1 MQALARA
8 TKQRWAAVALAL
20 ALAVTAAKAQVTP
33 TLFVRSPTGNEVR
46 ALIIGIDAYQHYRP
60 LKGAVAD
67 ARDIENALLRM
78 GTKDVTTLIDA
89 QADRARVLREL
100 DALIARTQ
108 PNDLVFL
115 TIAGHGAQEPER
127 VKGSEPD
134 GFDNVF
140 LLAAFQPTPEG
151 SLQRILG
158 KEFNHFIKRLEL
170 RGARV
175 VFIADTCHGGGM
187 AREIDPRAEE
197 MSFRQIPSYRLTSDV
212 LQPVT
217 TTADNQLTELDFD
230 HTEFL
235 AAVDRRTK
243 APEVSI
249 PGVSGLRGA
258 LSYSIARAIEGNADA
273 NGDGRVTVKE
283 LFTNVRQNV
292 YQLSNQRQNIV
303 TLTSPARD
311 LDKDVVF
318 ALTRSVNPAVSTTVA
333 SPAPAPQPTAAPQPA
348 PSTAQP
354 TATPS
359 PAVRPTA
366 APAAPTPAPSLIPV
380 APTKVAPVER
390 PVRIAALDSNTTH
403 FAGLKLPA
411 TSIEIV
417 RPLENPD
424 IVFDPA
430 SRDVIASGD
439 VVAYKIDKDDLPG
452 IIDRTAAIRLLK
464 QTATNAIQVIK
475 LTPDDSLHRNRSEV
489 QIEVSDVA
497 GRALVLFNIAG
508 DGTVQMLY
516 PVGKDQPILPSATF
530 RFPVRVQEPFG
541 ADQIVAVTSAQRMTE
556 LEQVLNQLNRR
567 RAATQVIKMVQRYAP
582 RDARIGSTG
591 LFTAP

>member
-1 MQALARA
+1 MAR
-8 TKQRWAAVALAL
+8 TTRQRWASAAFGLAL
-20 ALAVTAAKAQVTP
+20 MMTAAQAQAQP
-33 TLFVRSPTGNEVR
+33 SLFLRGPTGSEVR

-78 GTKDVTTLIDA
+78 GTRDVITLIDA
-89 QADRARVLREL
+89 QADRATVLREL

-115 TIAGHGAQEPER
+115 TIAGHGAQEPEK

-134 GFDNVF
+134 GLDNVF
-140 LLAAFQPTPEG
+140 LLAAFQQTPEG

-197 MSFRQIPSYRLTSDV
+197 MSFRQVPSYRLTSDL

-249 PGVSGLRGA
+249 PGISGLRGA

-318 ALTRSVNPAVSTTVA
+318 ELTRSINSTVSTAVT
-333 SPAPAPQPTAAPQPA
+333 SPAARPQPVPSTVTPTTAPTAAVPA
-348 PSTAQP
+348 PSAVK
-354 TATPS
+354 PS
-359 PAVRPTA
+359 A
-366 APAAPTPAPSLIPV
+366 APAVTNPGPSLVPV
-380 APTKVAPVER
+380 APTNVARTER
-390 PVRIAALDSNTTH
+390 PLRIAALDSNATH
-403 FAGLKLPA
+403 FAGLKLPG

-417 RPLENPD
+417 RPLDNPD

-452 IIDRTAAIRLLK
+452 IIDRTAAVRLLK

-475 LTPDDSLHRNRSEV
+475 VTPDDSLHRNRSEV
-489 QIEVSDVA
+489 QIEVADVA

-516 PVGKDQPILPSATF
+516 PVSKDQPILPSATF

-541 ADQIVAVTSAQRMTE
+541 ADQIVAITSTQRMTE